1 MKALTAL
8 GARDKDAA
16 GAVAL
21 LERQIRR

>member
-1 MKALTAL
+1 LKALTAF